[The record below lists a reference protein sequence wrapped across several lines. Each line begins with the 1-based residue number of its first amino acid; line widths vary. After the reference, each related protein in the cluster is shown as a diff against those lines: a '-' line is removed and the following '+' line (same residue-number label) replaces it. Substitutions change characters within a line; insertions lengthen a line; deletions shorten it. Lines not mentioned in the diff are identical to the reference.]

1 MQARYVQSGQVVDL
15 TAEAD
20 IHAGDIVVAGDLV
33 AIAKADIRAG
43 EYGAL
48 AATGTYDVA
57 KGDGVAAAFE
67 FGKPVYYDPAAK
79 KCAAAIPAG
88 GAAGLVTLGKCVRA
102 SEAADATVR
111 VLLNM

>member
-1 MQARYVQSGQVVDL
+1 MQARYVQSGQVVDI

-48 AATGTYDVA
+48 AATGTYDVV

-79 KCAAAIPAG
+79 KCAAAT
-88 GAAGLVTLGKCVRA
+88 AAGLVTLGKCVRA